1 MAAQFP
7 KAQVVVKLHR
17 SLWAYRVGLR
27 WETIFMRPPCDSTIL
42 TCKGLQ
48 VSRRHQ
54 LCDRMRARSS
64 AWFLAMILSV
74 CGVIWMPRLGSAATT
89 DPHRPAAWLIED
101 RAVAA
106 SQLESE
112 ATLSALYRAILLRRS
127 LDEPLAASA
136 DVDRFLSRLADR
148 PRSLALTDDD
158 QDAVESFFEYVL
170 SDEPWMD
177 SVAWTSALRRLI
189 ALLRDRNQPALLLR
203 AEVRLAA
210 YLWKQSCPIDGQDG
224 ACIVRKDADSVCRF
238 EQDLLVEQLHRQY
251 PTARV
256 YRSFE
261 DIPYYQYTVIGRNE
275 RIATEAQRVLREALA
290 RIKMT
295 TIHHSS
301 PVVREAVQHARFL
314 MAEPAFERAL
324 ATQAWPGAPA
334 SMISD
339 KARQRTYVNGRFKRW
354 LDSRVQFTTSSGMK
368 LNRYSKNSQCRAVQ
382 FSNYADL
389 VGDTTSRWAAAAQ
402 SRLGTLILDAGNQT
416 VGCIEPTVSFRE
428 ERSDYVFSHKS
439 FNEQEIPELFTD
451 AAKQH
456 FAACNQ
462 AAQALLVDDAIVRF
476 CVEANDKVSLDLL
489 RVYEILPGANMPI
502 FMTLN
507 GLR

>member
-1 MAAQFP
+1 
-7 KAQVVVKLHR
+7 
-17 SLWAYRVGLR
+17 
-27 WETIFMRPPCDSTIL
+27 
-42 TCKGLQ
+42 
-48 VSRRHQ
+48 
-54 LCDRMRARSS
+54 
-64 AWFLAMILSV
+64 
-74 CGVIWMPRLGSAATT
+74 MPRLGSASTT
-89 DPHRPAAWLIED
+89 ALHRPAAWLLED

-112 ATLSALYRAILLRRS
+112 ATLSSLYLAILLRRS

-177 SVAWTSALRRLI
+177 SMAWTSALRRLI

-224 ACIVRKDADSVCRF
+224 ACIVRKDANSVCRF
-238 EQDLLVEQLHRQY
+238 EQDLLVEQLHRRY
-251 PTARV
+251 PNARV

-261 DIPYYQYTVIGRNE
+261 DIPYYQYTVIARNE

-295 TIHHSS
+295 TIHHFS
-301 PVVREAVQHARFL
+301 PAVREAVQHARFL

-324 ATQAWPGAPA
+324 ATQAWPGSPA

-354 LDSRVQFTTSSGMK
+354 LDSRVQFTTSSGK
-368 LNRYSKNSQCRAVQ
+368 NLNRYSNNSQCRAVQ

-389 VGDTTSRWAAAAQ
+389 IGDTTSRWSAAAQ

-416 VGCIEPTVSFRE
+416 MGCNEPVLSFQE
-428 ERSDYVFSHKS
+428 ERSDYLFLNKS
-439 FNEQEIPELFTD
+439 FHEQEVPEIFTD
-451 AAKQH
+451 AAKRH

-476 CVEANDKVSLDLL
+476 CVEANDKLRLDWL
-489 RVYEILPGANMPI
+489 RIPEIFSRREYAYSHDAERAPLM
-502 FMTLN
+502 
-507 GLR
+507 